1 MEELQMKN
9 MIVGQSGGPTAVING
24 SLYGVVSEGFKHPES
39 IEHVYGMING
49 IEGFLSNQIMDMH
62 PLLKNGDLE
71 LIRTTPGSYLGS
83 CRYKLPEDLN
93 DPVYPE
99 LFQKFEDYN
108 IGYFFYIGGNDSMDT
123 VSKLSRYAAKIQ
135 SPIRV
140 IGVPKTID
148 NDLVETDHTPGFGSA
163 AKFVA
168 TTVREIA
175 IDASVYDN
183 KKSVTIVEIMG
194 RHAGWLTAAS
204 ALARKFEGDNSVL
217 IYLPEVAFNQEDFL
231 EKVKK
236 ALETTPN
243 LVVCVSEGIND
254 GSGTFICE
262 FASDVGVDTF
272 GHKMLTGSGKY
283 LENLIKEK
291 LGVKVRSVEL
301 NVSQRCS
308 SSCLSKTDL
317 DEADHSGAFAVNAA
331 LNGETG
337 KMISFVRTN
346 TSPYE
351 LSFSTAD
358 VNIICNQEKAVPLSW
373 ITKDGSDVTD
383 EFIRYAAP
391 LIQGSVDVPTENGLP
406 LFAFRK

>member
-1 MEELQMKN
+1 MKN

-93 DPVYPE
+93 NPVYPE

-204 ALARKFEGDNSVL
+204 ALARKFEGDNPVL

-254 GSGTFICE
+254 GNGTFICE

-406 LFAFRK
+406 LFTFRK

>member
-1 MEELQMKN
+1 MKN

-93 DPVYPE
+93 NPVYPE

-204 ALARKFEGDNSVL
+204 ARARKFEGDNPGR

-254 GSGTFICE
+254 GNGTFICE

-337 KMISFVRTN
+337 KMISFVRAN

>member
-1 MEELQMKN
+1 MKN

-204 ALARKFEGDNSVL
+204 ALARKFEGDNPVL

-308 SSCLSKTDL
+308 SSCLSNTDL